1 MGVAGRVLLPGTAP
15 GPGPVAD
22 CGSYF
27 LCAPAAANLRF
38 PTRQAPRQVLGSGWA
53 GSAPGGTSGGSR
65 AGPRHT
71 HQAAPLGWGPVANL
85 SPGGSPQA
93 RGAVR
98 ASAWPPPGTGRSAL
112 PAAAALSSFSWVPAM
127 GLVTRRQ
134 CSRTENT
141 VCVCDQGH
149 FCVSES
155 GDDCAE
161 CRPHTACRPGQ
172 RVQQRGERQ
181 TAGGRPPGPQHPLRG
196 GPQTQAQGGGSPA
209 APLA

>member
-1 MGVAGRVLLPGTAP
+1 M
-15 GPGPVAD
+15 
-22 CGSYF
+22 
-27 LCAPAAANLRF
+27 
-38 PTRQAPRQVLGSGWA
+38 
-53 GSAPGGTSGGSR
+53 PGGTSGGSR

-93 RGAVR
+93 RDAVR

-155 GDDCAE
+155 RDDCAE

-181 TAGGRPPGPQHPLRG
+181 TAGSRPPGPQHPLRD
-196 GPQTQAQGGGSPA
+196 GPQTQARGGGKPSCPAGLIPCILSAWTCHFSGTEWQDRVCEDCPPETFSPSGTLEECQ
-209 APLA
+209 PWTR